1 MPEKYTIIYLNYG
14 PYHIA
19 RINALANLVPQI
31 YAIEIASKQGI
42 YPWQRGKV
50 DSAVSFQTIFKEYQ
64 GVIYECS

>member
-42 YPWQRGKV
+42 YPW
-50 DSAVSFQTIFKEYQ
+50 
-64 GVIYECS
+64 